1 MTRFEC
7 HTLLRSNAKAKE
19 DQTGGFG
26 LLQFLY
32 LFLFYCIHFKLEG
45 VEYLTKS
52 CSFFPVQLLGNMS
65 FVGKNNRYPTV
76 HPVSDDNS

>member
-1 MTRFEC
+1 MTHFEC
-7 HTLLRSNAKAKE
+7 HTFLCSNAKAKEDQIAKE

-45 VEYLTKS
+45 DEYLTKFF
-52 CSFFPVQLLGNMS
+52 SFFPVQLLGNMS
-65 FVGKNNRYPTV
+65 FVGKNNR
-76 HPVSDDNS
+76 